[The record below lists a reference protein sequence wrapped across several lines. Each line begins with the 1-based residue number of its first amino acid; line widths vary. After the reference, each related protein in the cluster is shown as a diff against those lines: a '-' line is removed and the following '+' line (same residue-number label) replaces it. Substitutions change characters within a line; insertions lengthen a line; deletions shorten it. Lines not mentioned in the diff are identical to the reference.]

1 MISLLPACYKA
12 YACPSVNLECP
23 PCLLSLLCLP
33 SITFARPAYPACRA
47 CCGLFVVLTPP
58 VEAHLP
64 IETAAGQMHTSHTHR
79 FYLVFQTPP
88 VPLQPIAPPSRP
100 ETSCGD
106 AINGCLTKRYTRTTT
121 RANVPLSF
129 HTSSMLCL
137 QWSDEQ
143 FLRHLTHM
151 ICSQRLAVMN
161 ASIACTTSRGTSR
174 CCWSIPSLNA
184 FEPHSAACADVQ
196 CCD

>member
-1 MISLLPACYKA
+1 MEPLEPIRRIQSVIFIFVGMVAAERRATLVPMGVPRSAARLLKR
-12 YACPSVNLECP
+12 L
-23 PCLLSLLCLP
+23 
-33 SITFARPAYPACRA
+33 RA
-47 CCGLFVVLTPP
+47 KRI
-58 VEAHLP
+58 H
-64 IETAAGQMHTSHTHR
+64 HTHR
-79 FYLVFQTPP
+79 YYLVFQTPP

-106 AINGCLTKRYTRTTT
+106 AINECLTKRYTRTTT
-121 RANVPLSF
+121 RAKVPLSF

-137 QWSDEQ
+137 HWSDER
-143 FLRHLTHM
+143 FIRHLTHM

>member
-1 MISLLPACYKA
+1 MRQNAKSVATSQRTPSGACSKLSAIFCMQARSDIVGMVAAERRATLVPMGVPRSAARLLKR
-12 YACPSVNLECP
+12 L
-23 PCLLSLLCLP
+23 
-33 SITFARPAYPACRA
+33 RA
-47 CCGLFVVLTPP
+47 KRI
-58 VEAHLP
+58 H
-64 IETAAGQMHTSHTHR
+64 HTHR
-79 FYLVFQTPP
+79 YYLVFQTPP

-137 QWSDEQ
+137 HWSDEQ
-143 FLRHLTHM
+143 FIRHLTHM